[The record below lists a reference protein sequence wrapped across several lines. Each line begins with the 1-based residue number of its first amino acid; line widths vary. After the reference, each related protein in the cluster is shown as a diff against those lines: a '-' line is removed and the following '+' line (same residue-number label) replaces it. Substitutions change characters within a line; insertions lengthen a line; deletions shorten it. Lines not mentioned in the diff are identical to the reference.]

1 MGPGRQAQ
9 AIKLSRE
16 DRKSLELLTRRS
28 TAEHREVIRAQI
40 ALMAHAGETTTAIS
54 QATGVS
60 VQTVSH
66 WRTRLARH
74 GVRGLQEVAR
84 PGRPRRID
92 AAQRLELL
100 SLACEPAE
108 AQGRSTPTLDELVER
123 AIERGVVTQ
132 LSRSHLQRILQ
143 AGDLRPHRVRQWL
156 HSPDPQFRQKVNA
169 ICALYRQAPKGSVV
183 LSVDEKTGIQALQ
196 RKHAD
201 RVPGP
206 GRTRRREFEYVRHGT
221 QALIAALD
229 VHTGRV
235 MGRCTDRRTQADLV
249 AFMEQVEATSCG
261 TTSTPI
267 APRPESSLSFMTPP
281 NPADLSKLKKR
292 GAKVMAYHGTSDP
305 IFSSDDTQHWYDQ
318 LRVANGGDA
327 SNFARFY
334 RVPGMNHCSGGPTT
348 DQFDMLTPLVNWVE
362 KGQAADLVVAS
373 ARGTGNI
380 GGVNADVP
388 AGWAADRTRPLCAYP
403 KVARYKGSGDIEK
416 ADSFSCQ

>member
-9 AIKLSRE
+9 AIKLSRG

-54 QATGVS
+54 QAIGVS

-143 AGDLRPHRVRQWL
+143 AGDLRPHRARQWL

-249 AFMEQVEATSCG
+249 AFMEQVALAHPKGRVHIVWDNLNTHRAQAVWDDFNARHDHRFVFHF
-261 TTSTPI
+261 TPLHASWVNQI
-267 APRPESSLSFMTPP
+267 ELLFGIYAPRVLRHASHASI
-281 NPADLSKLKKR
+281 A
-292 GAKVMAYHGTSDP
+292 
-305 IFSSDDTQHWYDQ
+305 Q
-318 LRVANGGDA
+318 LRERTEAFMAQRNQAPKPFKWTFAGFELQTGEPLRYRHDANV
-327 SNFARFY
+327 R
-334 RVPGMNHCSGGPTT
+334 RTK
-348 DQFDMLTPLVNWVE
+348 
-362 KGQAADLVVAS
+362 KG
-373 ARGTGNI
+373 R
-380 GGVNADVP
+380 
-388 AGWAADRTRPLCAYP
+388 
-403 KVARYKGSGDIEK
+403 
-416 ADSFSCQ
+416 